1 MDSATFTDLV
11 HFKFKFTDVL
21 DVKTGREKH
30 RLRSKGTISGL
41 IISGKITYL
50 STRKRRHTPK
60 NIDAEWIN
68 RKNEKKKNYQQKN
81 RTERNRGSGCVQE
94 AARDCRCE
102 RSKVWARGLFCFTLF
117 GSRRQQ
123 AGPPSRWMLRR
134 WMAWQEAHDTSLLL
148 SPPPPPLRLI
158 CNSSS
163 LPPSPPLDALSL
175 PAVNN
180 SPFVSFFQQGKNT
193 KKKNIH
199 IYITYIIT
207 IW

>member
-68 RKNEKKKNYQQKN
+68 RKNEKKKIIN
-81 RTERNRGSGCVQE
+81 RKTEPKGT
-94 AARDCRCE
+94 AARVASRKRRVTAGVSGEKSE
-102 RSKVWARGLFCFTLF
+102 RTAYFASLYLGAG
-117 GSRRQQ
+117 GSRQDLHP
-123 AGPPSRWMLRR
+123 AGCWGGEWRDRKHMTHLSS
-134 WMAWQEAHDTSLLL
+134 SLLL
-148 SPPPPPLRLI
+148 LLLSGWYVTARP
-158 CNSSS
+158 S
-163 LPPSPPLDALSL
+163 LPLL
-175 PAVNN
+175 
-180 SPFVSFFQQGKNT
+180 
-193 KKKNIH
+193 H
-199 IYITYIIT
+199 
-207 IW
+207 